1 MAEQLKEKA
10 SAEVAEKMKE
20 WQPDKMSRAQQE
32 KFVSSLLN
40 IVKKEHQETETVV
53 KGYELAWTVEG
64 CTKFTKKAKKAYQWT
79 KEPWRPEYD
88 EMCLLF
94 LTPEEIKQCQK
105 KGMAKEDIVKE
116 AKDRMVTAMW
126 KEYREFGRDTVYDRS
141 RKNDWDE
148 INACQRSKR
157 FYEEYIFND
166 DVVTNTLDA
175 VSNKDYYRF
184 SNERGIK
191 PLLEEK
197 LEIDE
202 STYDHN
208 KDVAKEKKFYKGI
221 RDYSFLSALKEVF
234 QGPEKVAEEKAKK
247 VRIYHIRKELDRSDG
262 VGKTC
267 LDVLNKSGFGIELD
281 NLGSVAGSVDLKHKK
296 VLLNSSMLK
305 EAQVLSL
312 INAACCIVK
321 NGKDGM
327 KASKEVDAM
336 RNDNP
341 LTTQKRFAKEVEYYR
356 PLYKAVVEWKA
367 KAGNTNATTAD
378 KNVYTEKMIKDALA
392 VKAKQQGR

>member
-1 MAEQLKEKA
+1 MAIELKEKA

-20 WQPDKMSRAQQE
+20 WQPDKMSRIQQE

-53 KGYELAWTVEG
+53 KGYELEWTVEG
-64 CTKFTKKAKKAYQWT
+64 CTRFTKKTNKIYQTT

-94 LTPEEIKQCQK
+94 LTPEKIKQCQN
-105 KGMAKEDIVKE
+105 KGMVKEDIVKE
-116 AKDRMVTAMW
+116 AKDQMVTAMW

-141 RKNDWDE
+141 RKNNWDE
-148 INACQRSKR
+148 IDACQRSKR

-166 DVVTNTLDA
+166 DPVTNMLDA
-175 VSNKDYYRF
+175 VSHKDQYRF
-184 SNERGIK
+184 YMNREIK

-197 LEIDE
+197 MGIDE
-202 STYDHN
+202 STYDN
-208 KDVAKEKKFYKGI
+208 NQDNASEKKFYKGI
-221 RDYSFLSALKEVF
+221 RDYSFLSTLKEVF
-234 QGPEKVAEEKAKK
+234 QGPEKVAEDKAKK
-247 VRIYHIRKELDRSDG
+247 VRIYHIRKELDQSDG

-281 NLGSVAGSVDLKHKK
+281 NLGSVSGSVDLKHKK

-336 RNDNP
+336 RKDNP
-341 LTTQKRFAKEVEYYR
+341 LTTQKRFAEEVEYYR
-356 PLYKAVVEWKA
+356 PLYKAVVGWKA
-367 KAGNTNATTAD
+367 KAGNTNATSAD
-378 KNVYTEKMIKDALA
+378 KNVYSEKMIKDAIA